1 MQSNLEFVTDGSVKY
16 HLAGN
21 DWYAVMRDDDKVML
35 VDTDCKVY
43 DEELWTPWSSGNWRN
58 ESGENG
64 QAVLDRC
71 NNLVNKYFSD
81 IKHAIMP
88 RVVEAGT
95 GKLENAYMRP
105 MSKEEFGDHKVIS
118 GNIVKN
124 SNSHIWTRSFAS
136 IYSGSDRYAWYVN
149 GASGD
154 LYSGGNVSN
163 LFRVAPAFNLK
174 KSAIDHINDDG
185 EIIIKSADTH
195 ITD

>member
-21 DWYAVMRDDDKVML
+21 DWYAVTQDEDKVML

-95 GKLENAYMRP
+95 GKLENAYMWP
-105 MSKEEFGDHKVIS
+105 MSYEEFKEHKDI
-118 GNIVKN
+118 GGKIVRN
-124 SNSHIWTRSFAS
+124 SNGNVWTRTFSGINYHFAWYLS
-136 IYSGSDRYAWYVN
+136 NASGSLNSNNYVN
-149 GASGD
+149 D
-154 LYSGGNVSN
+154 VY
-163 LFRVAPAFNLK
+163 RVAPAFYLK
-174 KSAIDHINDDG
+174 KSEIDHINDNG
-185 EIIIKSADTH
+185 EIFLKPEDNAN
-195 ITD
+195 